1 MVGPVPER
9 AREGL
14 AAFGLVW
21 GSPRLRLVAIAR
33 LASVTGRWA
42 TTVVLAVIAYR
53 RGGAEAVGLLGV
65 CRILP
70 AALAG
75 PIAAGLLGRFRS
87 DRLLLV
93 AGTMRTCAIA
103 GAGFA
108 LLSGTGLVPVFVLV
122 GLESLLSTMVRPL
135 QTAALPF
142 LAETPRE
149 LTAANLTLTTIESSG
164 MLLGPLLS
172 GVLLSLWSPG
182 AVLLSTAAA
191 YVLSTYLI
199 ARIPRWESSTERAR
213 IGDAFADTIAGVR
226 AIHAD
231 PRLRLVVGFYC
242 AENLVAGSLNV
253 RVVVSALQLL
263 DLGNSGVGILNGA
276 IGAGGVVGALIAAA
290 LLGRRR
296 IASDFGLGLVLCG
309 APIILVAAIPGTA
322 ATLILLAVLGTGVT
336 IVDFAAVTLLQRAI
350 PDEVLARV
358 FSLLQSVF
366 VGTIGLGALLA
377 PLLVS
382 SLGIRGALVTSGVVL
397 PLLAALLWGRLVKL
411 DAGYTT
417 TDDAVERLRSV
428 PLFAPLDLP
437 TLERLARALKPLG
450 AAAGAVIIKQGD
462 RSDRYYVI
470 DEGELDVSVDDR
482 HVRTLSAGEGF
493 GEIALLRDVPRTSTV
508 VAKSDVRLSAL
519 EREHFLDAVGGNP
532 SSRRAANALID
543 MRLGSFRAGLASV

>member
-1 MVGPVPER
+1 MPER
-9 AREGL
+9 AREAL

-21 GSPRLRLVAIAR
+21 ASRRLRLVAVAR

-42 TTVVLAVIAYR
+42 TTVALAVVAYR

-75 PIAAGLLGRFRS
+75 PLAAGLLGRFAS
-87 DRLLLV
+87 SRLLLV
-93 AGTMRTCAIA
+93 AGILRTCAIG
-103 GAGFA
+103 GAGFV
-108 LLSGTGLVPVFVLV
+108 LLSGGGLAPVFVLV

-142 LAETPRE
+142 LAETPSE

-164 MLLGPLLS
+164 MLLGPLASGLLLS
-172 GVLLSLWSPG
+172 FSSGGTVLL
-182 AVLLSTAAA
+182 ATAGA

-199 ARIPRWESSTERAR
+199 ARIPSWESSSARAR
-213 IGDAFADTIAGVR
+213 VGDAFADTLAGLR

-231 PRLRLVVGFYC
+231 PRLRLVVGLYC

-253 RVVVSALQLL
+253 LIVVSALQLL

-276 IGAGGVVGALIAAA
+276 IGAGGIVGALIAAA

-322 ATLILLAVLGTGVT
+322 ATLVLLAVLGTGVT

-411 DAGYTT
+411 DAGYSA
-417 TDDAVERLRSV
+417 TDEAVELLRSV

-437 TLERLARALKPLG
+437 TLERLARALKPRH
-450 AAAGAVIIKQGD
+450 APAGEVIIRQGD
-462 RSDRYYVI
+462 EGDRYYAI
-470 DEGELDVSVDDR
+470 AQGEVEVSVDGQW
-482 HVRTLSAGEGF
+482 VRTLHAGEGF
-493 GEIALLRDVPRTSTV
+493 GEIALLREVPRTSTV
-508 VAKSDVRLSAL
+508 LAKGEVTLWAL
-519 EREHFLDAVGGNP
+519 EREQFLDAVGGNP
-532 SSRRAANALID
+532 SSRRAADALID

>member
-1 MVGPVPER
+1 MGLVPER
-9 AREGL
+9 AREAL

-21 GSPRLRLVAIAR
+21 GSTRLRLVAIAR

-42 TTVVLAVIAYR
+42 TTVALAVVAYR

-93 AGTMRTCAIA
+93 AGIVRTLAIG
-103 GAGFA
+103 GAGFV
-108 LLSGTGLVPVFVLV
+108 LLSGGGLAPVFVLV

-182 AVLLSTAAA
+182 TVLLATAAA
-191 YVLSTYLI
+191 YVLSTFLI
-199 ARIPRWESSTERAR
+199 ARIPTWESSSARAR
-213 IGDAFADTIAGVR
+213 VGDAFADTVAGIR

-231 PRLRLVVGFYC
+231 PRLRLVVGLYC

-253 RVVVSALQLL
+253 LIVVSALQLL
-263 DLGNSGVGILNGA
+263 NLGNSGVGILNGA
-276 IGAGGVVGALIAAA
+276 VGAGGIVGALIAAA

-322 ATLILLAVLGTGVT
+322 ATLVLLAVLGTGVT

-350 PDEVLARV
+350 PDAVLARV

-397 PLLAALLWGRLVKL
+397 PLLAALLWRRLVTL
-411 DAGYTT
+411 DAGYEA
-417 TDDAVERLRSV
+417 TDDAVELLRSV

-437 TLERLARALKPLG
+437 TLERLARALKPLE
-450 AAAGAVIIKQGD
+450 APAGAVIIRQGD
-462 RSDRYYVI
+462 HGDRYYVI
-470 DEGELDVSVDDR
+470 AEGELEVSVDDR
-482 HVRTLSAGEGF
+482 RVRTLSAGDGF
-493 GEIALLRDVPRTSTV
+493 GEIALLRDVPRTSSV
-508 VAKSDVRLSAL
+508 VAKSDVSLYAL
-519 EREHFLDAVGGNP
+519 EREQFIDAVGGNP
-532 SSRRAANALID
+532 TSQRAADALID